1 MIYSLNEARNAEEY
15 RAEKAAR
22 EKAEKDEKDER
33 FNTRYNFNKNF
44 GDGATKDEIDN
55 EGLYGSTADR
65 HTIYKN
71 KTAAGYQNNR
81 ISRSGSITIFEPSR
95 TDTKRERYA
104 QKFAKRNNAENDF
117 EVKDAVNRNMRK
129 HPQRWNGS
137 NPVKPKSESTIFD
150 TIEII

>member
-1 MIYSLNEARNAEEY
+1 MIYTINEARNVEEY

-22 EKAEKDEKDER
+22 EKAEKDERTQR
-33 FNTRYNFNKNF
+33 FNTRYNFNRNF
-44 GDGATKDEIDN
+44 DDDATKDEVDN
-55 EGLYGSTADR
+55 EGLYGPTDR
-65 HTIYKN
+65 YALCN
-71 KTAAGYQNNR
+71 YKTASGYQNTKATR
-81 ISRSGSITIFEPSR
+81 HGSITVYEPSR
-95 TDTKRERYA
+95 TDKKRDRYA

-117 EVKDAVNRNMRK
+117 EVRDAVNRNMRK